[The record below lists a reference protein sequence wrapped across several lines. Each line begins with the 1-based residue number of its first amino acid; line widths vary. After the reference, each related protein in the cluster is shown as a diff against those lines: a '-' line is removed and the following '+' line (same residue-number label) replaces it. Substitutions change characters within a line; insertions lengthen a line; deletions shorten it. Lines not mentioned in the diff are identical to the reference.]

1 MLEWIAANPTPAAV
15 ILGIAVLLALVMS
28 VLWGISARNT
38 ALLSREL
45 DQADDRVAELDAA
58 LAAQGTRLTII
69 RELHEV
75 AVLTLTGMV
84 RQADATRYVVQT
96 DPGVVSRTAGQIADA
111 ARSTLADLRRVASIA
126 AEGQSR
132 AVSIPSLS
140 SIVELLD
147 THRTRGLE
155 ISFAESGERFDLPQ
169 GAEVAVF
176 RIVEEA
182 LANALQFGGVGTDV
196 VVSFT
201 WTDRGLQ
208 VLVDDDGVLADARR
222 SGLDPSEISQQRR
235 YSVQDDL
242 NSLVEVVS
250 GEGITEMRARAD
262 AFGGVFA
269 AYSVPGVGFSVS
281 AIFPAVRFDNGVHT
295 VDLQG

>member
-1 MLEWIAANPTPAAV
+1 MIEWISANAASAAV
-15 ILGIAVLLALVMS
+15 VGGIAVLLAIVTT
-28 VLWGISARNT
+28 VLWAVSSRNT
-38 ALLSREL
+38 MLLSREL
-45 DQADDRVAELDAA
+45 DQADDRVAALEAD

-75 AVLTLTGMV
+75 AVLSLTGMV
-84 RQADATRYVVQT
+84 RQADATRYVLQT
-96 DPGVVSRTAGQIADA
+96 DPAVVARTAGQIADS
-111 ARSTLADLRRVASIA
+111 ARSTLADLRRIASIA
-126 AEGQSR
+126 AEGESR
-132 AVSIPSLS
+132 AVTIPSLS

-155 ISFAESGERFDLPQ
+155 ISFAESGDRFELPQ
-169 GAEVAVF
+169 GAEVAVY

-182 LANALQFGGVGTDV
+182 LSNALSFGGVGTDV

-201 WTDRGLQ
+201 WTGNGLQ
-208 VLVDDDGVLADARR
+208 VLVDDDGVLAEARR
-222 SGLDPSEISQQRR
+222 SGLDPTDVSQQRR
-235 YSVQDDL
+235 YSVQDDF
-242 NSLVEVVS
+242 NALVEVVS
-250 GEGITEMRARAD
+250 GEGITEMRTRAD

-295 VDLQG
+295 VDLKG